1 MMSVSTYTQSGKLD
15 VERVSSLPKATKLIH
30 NDVSVRIC
38 VFHLQSQ
45 HCVWYTALTQGKRL
59 ELKVLAHSSQG
70 VQQILGMSGG
80 DQHRISSLSLSLSLS
95 LFLALSLPPPH
106 APVSHLKTK
115 RKKKKAKRS
124 LGNQHHL
131 CPSHVSPPPHC
142 KTQSFI

>member
-1 MMSVSTYTQSGKLD
+1 MSVSTYTQSGKLD

-45 HCVWYTALTQGKRL
+45 HSVWYTALTQGKRL

-95 LFLALSLPPPH
+95 LPGP
-106 APVSHLKTK
+106 
-115 RKKKKAKRS
+115 
-124 LGNQHHL
+124 
-131 CPSHVSPPPHC
+131 VSPPSSCPC
-142 KTQSFI
+142 LSLENQEKEKESQKEPRKPTPFMSLPC